1 VEFPPKGKLDP
12 SKEPP
17 YNYSMED
24 VLRLAE
30 IELEEVFDNDCRS
43 MSYISETEETT
54 DEKEVK

>member
-1 VEFPPKGKLDP
+1 
-12 SKEPP
+12 
-17 YNYSMED
+17 MED

-43 MSYISETEETT
+43 MSYISETEATT